1 MTGEAVSVVL
11 STFTVA
17 FIVLAAFVMS
27 NVIFWPSI
35 KAAWLSVT
43 SGEAALSNVVA
54 LASLGVACVVAAVLS
69 WTTARAECRGI
80 SSERLGASSELTAFL
95 IFLALIM
102 SAAFILALLGATAS
116 GSLVGAASLF
126 SSAGVAASVAAGAV
140 ASVVV
145 TCWGMAGSAASIVMS
160 SSVGA
165 AAFFVMTW
173 FTSSASVGVPSS
185 LAEAAFI
192 AASAS
197 VIMSGAAFIMASAG
211 SINVT
216 WLSSSAFRT
225 SLAAYVMKSPF
236 IVSIITSSVFIALS
250 ALALTAFAIII
261 TSLLATAALESS
273 VSLDTAGTLASLVAA
288 LLAASS
294 STVSLAKY

>member
-1 MTGEAVSVVL
+1 MAGEAVSVVL

-54 LASLGVACVVAAVLS
+54 LASLGVACVMACVVAVVLS

-126 SSAGVAASVAAGAV
+126 SSAGVAAGAV

-145 TCWGMAGSAASIVMS
+145 TCWGMAGSVASIVMS
-160 SSVGA
+160 SSAGA

>member
-126 SSAGVAASVAAGAV
+126 SSAGVAAGAV

-145 TCWGMAGSAASIVMS
+145 TCWGMAGSVASIVMS
-160 SSVGA
+160 SSAGA